1 MHNIH
6 CNINVFLTE
15 CGRQNSLSKK
25 KKKKEEGKTSYILK
39 KQSCHLEKVI
49 STDILLE

>member
-15 CGRQNSLSKK
+15 CGRQNRVYQ